1 MAHKTILRRLL
12 ASALLRPAGAL
23 LILIA
28 GAPAAAQENAPAAA
42 AWWGNHILSLGVQV
56 GVNIGGAVPYP
67 LKHIPEA
74 INAYP
79 QLTGSLGA
87 KCTFPLYQPFS
98 LGVELNYKTIA
109 MKADARVEN
118 QAFKSLDGLL
128 QYFSGTAQ
136 MNMSF
141 TILEIPL
148 YAKYRFSH
156 SPHTALLG
164 GYYAFVLAR
173 EFTTIAQKGYI
184 GNAPDEVASPV
195 DARPQIMPFTT
206 SLDRWDAGLI
216 AGYELQIIPRLHL
229 GLRFMMGFKDI
240 FKPQLR
246 YFEYR
251 MLPMRGAVTISY
263 SLFDTPLF

>member
-28 GAPAAAQENAPAAA
+28 GAPAVAQENTPAD

-118 QAFKSLDGLL
+118 QQFKNPDGLL
-128 QYFSGTAQ
+128 QYFSGAAQ

-141 TILEIPL
+141 TMLEIPL
-148 YAKYRFSH
+148 YVKYRFRQ
-156 SPHTALLG
+156 SPHAVILG
-164 GYYAFVLAR
+164 GYYAFVLSR
-173 EFTTIAQKGYI
+173 EFTTIALKGYI

-195 DARPQIMPFTT
+195 DAQPQIMPFSA

-229 GLRFMMGFKDI
+229 GLRFMTGFKDV
-240 FKPQLR
+240 FKPLHR

-251 MLPMRGAVTISY
+251 MLPMRGAVTVSY